1 VWPKR
6 REAARCRQRQPHVFL
21 ILFSVWKPI
30 KKENSRVSSTEIK
43 TSEISLFPF
52 SFRDSTMSSS
62 SSSLSEKKKPP
73 PVVDSDAA
81 VPTASVPASA
91 PSEPKPTESVPASAP
106 SEPTKKKRVR
116 QARQA
121 QAVPGYGDVKVT
133 ELKPDRTE
141 VFKLGWQARRVL
153 HAAAAEP
160 QSAEPS
166 TPHAPIE
173 LRRDGNLDDSVI
185 ASLQRVAAQRP
196 VAIEGLN
203 NFHEA
208 VEVLVGE
215 LLDGKMGGDDKVA
228 LLRDRLDKLHKAS
241 PKSAGSAR
249 AGAAAKATGAM
260 CTYRDLRWRCRKP
273 AARRRTRRSGPSCST
288 SSNRPSST
296 PPAASTTAARAANS
310 RRNIA
315 PSRVRPCSAPSA
327 CCCARWRV
335 PLCRQRAAQCSS
347 MLSSASFARDKTLA
361 ELQRFLIGEETTLT
375 VADGHLVVPPA
386 DAKRTSYKA
395 FAKCDARVVLHASAM
410 LRECTKFEFAR
421 DAAEIELLQALGR
434 LSGQDV
440 VDRHYSKL
448 KHSSLLLTVET
459 LRRLARRPSFRALL
473 DAAAL
478 RRLDQC
484 DALVTLLPRFKEDA
498 MLMLSPSSM
507 VCVNRKCSPLALAV
521 AVAPTI
527 EAKHL
532 LGATGVVLIGA
543 DSVHVLQNR
552 AARDEARAKCR
563 IEPLAQLPPRRARIV
578 AQRSSPGLHRRRARA
593 KCRGRHGGLGSA
605 TWARLSNG
613 QLVDVPEKRKDLL
626 GAKVLKKL
634 TVKTAELINKLKM
647 SGTNSTAAFTF
658 STRRGRR
665 ARVCRRRSR
674 RSCADTS
681 ASAASDVVRNKLG
694 DKWATGDVAFVD
706 LGKAGNIYGVIHRAQ
721 LRREFVVDITKHTK
735 RKLYDSANIRSFEE
749 TATRPGWV
757 RRNRRHAVDV
767 GIARMFKKS
776 DPLIVFL
783 NSDYTKG
790 FTPVLRQLLRLGAF
804 VVLVDEFRT
813 SKHCHG
819 CARELDTT
827 KERCDKAVC
836 PTCARG
842 EEAHKRFGKLKLDQA
857 RRAVRELGQ
866 KKEAPVVVEVRA
878 DAQKL
883 YEQNTSQAKAKAGAK
898 AKVARG
904 LTKQCTIELLCK
916 LSGSVEGGKTRVL
929 QGNNGGRLV
938 HSIGTQISPPRAP
951 NVLKNAL
958 SFQRV
963 VALEQ
968 LSTANLRRRLW
979 RALARAPC
987 SDCQPHQR
995 RCESCRRK
1003 AALNK
1008 AKKCCLCRAEISD
1021 EALLVSEEKTSW
1033 RIKRCPTE
1041 GCASGGRVHRDDN
1054 GARNCAKIV
1063 LFMFS
1068 NPAAGPLARPY
1079 PLWECDLERQHC
1091 ADGKPMPWD
1100 KSWFGGRDDDR
1111 HDSSDDGESAPRE
1124 HDDESA
1130 DTGVTRHTAAPR
1142 QQHVGDEAS
1151 GGDDESSDGSTAAT
1165 LALSRRADRREAPVW
1180 QRCARSPQ
1188 HADAPTTTTTTTTRA
1203 RARAS
1208 SSSARPPA

>member
-1 VWPKR
+1 
-6 REAARCRQRQPHVFL
+6 
-21 ILFSVWKPI
+21 
-30 KKENSRVSSTEIK
+30 
-43 TSEISLFPF
+43 
-52 SFRDSTMSSS
+52 
-62 SSSLSEKKKPP
+62 
-73 PVVDSDAA
+73 
-81 VPTASVPASA
+81 
-91 PSEPKPTESVPASAP
+91 
-106 SEPTKKKRVR
+106 
-116 QARQA
+116 
-121 QAVPGYGDVKVT
+121 
-133 ELKPDRTE
+133 
-141 VFKLGWQARRVL
+141 
-153 HAAAAEP
+153 
-160 QSAEPS
+160 
-166 TPHAPIE
+166 
-173 LRRDGNLDDSVI
+173 
-185 ASLQRVAAQRP
+185 
-196 VAIEGLN
+196 
-203 NFHEA
+203 
-208 VEVLVGE
+208 
-215 LLDGKMGGDDKVA
+215 
-228 LLRDRLDKLHKAS
+228 
-241 PKSAGSAR
+241 
-249 AGAAAKATGAM
+249 
-260 CTYRDLRWRCRKP
+260 
-273 AARRRTRRSGPSCST
+273 
-288 SSNRPSST
+288 
-296 PPAASTTAARAANS
+296 
-310 RRNIA
+310 
-315 PSRVRPCSAPSA
+315 
-327 CCCARWRV
+327 
-335 PLCRQRAAQCSS
+335 
-347 MLSSASFARDKTLA
+347 
-361 ELQRFLIGEETTLT
+361 
-375 VADGHLVVPPA
+375 
-386 DAKRTSYKA
+386 
-395 FAKCDARVVLHASAM
+395 
-410 LRECTKFEFAR
+410 
-421 DAAEIELLQALGR
+421 
-434 LSGQDV
+434 
-440 VDRHYSKL
+440 
-448 KHSSLLLTVET
+448 LLTVET
-459 LRRLARRPSFRALL
+459 LRRLARRESFRSLL
-473 DAAAL
+473 DDAAL

-498 MLMLSPSSM
+498 MLTLSPSSM
-507 VCVNRKCSPLALAV
+507 VCVNSKCSPLALAV

-532 LGATGVVLIGA
+532 LGATGVILIGA

-552 AARDEARAKCR
+552 AARDVARAKCR
-563 IEPLAQLPPRRARIV
+563 SEPLKQLPPRRTRIV
-578 AQRSSPGLHRRRARA
+578 AQRSPPGLHRRNQRARALA
-593 KCRGRHGGLGSA
+593 KCRGRHGGLRSA

-613 QLVDVPEKRKDLL
+613 QLVDVRERRKDLL

-634 TVKTAELINKLKM
+634 TVNTAELINKLKM
-647 SGTNSTAAFTF
+647 SGTNTTGGVYVLDAP
-658 STRRGRR
+658 
-665 ARVCRRRSR
+665 RSKGLSLQQTVKKKLR
-674 RSCADTS
+674 DTS
-681 ASAASDVVRNKLG
+681 ASAASEVVRSKLG
-694 DKWATGDVAFVD
+694 DRWATGDVAFVD
-706 LGKAGNIYGVIHRAQ
+706 LGKAGNIYGVIHRAR
-721 LRREFVVDITKHTK
+721 LRREFVIDITKHTK
-735 RKLYDSANIRSFEE
+735 RKLYDSANIPSFEE

-757 RRNRRHAVDV
+757 LRNRRHAVDV

-819 CARELDTT
+819 CARELDMA

-857 RRAVRELGQ
+857 SRAVRKLGE

-878 DAQKL
+878 KAQKL

-898 AKVARG
+898 AKVTSKARG
-904 LTKQCTIELLCK
+904 LTKQCTIKLLCK

-958 SFQRV
+958 SYQRV
-963 VALEQ
+963 VALEH

-987 SDCQPHQR
+987 SDCQPQQR

-1068 NPAAGPLARPY
+1068 DPAAGPRARPY

-1151 GGDDESSDGSTAAT
+1151 GDDDDDYGGDDESSDGSTAAT
-1165 LALSRRADRREAPVW
+1165 LAPSRRARPTRGASVAAVRALAAARGRADDDDESESESEQQQRKASGVKRPAPV
-1180 QRCARSPQ
+1180 RPAGSRRKLADNAEQ
-1188 HADAPTTTTTTTTRA
+1188 HQQHQQPDNDDDQDDELDTSNPDGERRGAADDDNKAAPDGADAGRASTAAAARDPRTSAKHKRRRVAA
-1203 RARAS
+1203 RAADGDREREESGTSDEVPQEDMQVDTTMDGLSCADGDDDNHNSSDELTRNPATGRRAHVRLS
-1208 SSSARPPA
+1208 NGRKAKLVLHT

>member
-1 VWPKR
+1 MSKVNLGDCFERWCIVNNYTR
-6 REAARCRQRQPHVFL
+6 TAMLRAVGVLLRALARAV
-21 ILFSVWKPI
+21 
-30 KKENSRVSSTEIK
+30 
-43 TSEISLFPF
+43 
-52 SFRDSTMSSS
+52 
-62 SSSLSEKKKPP
+62 
-73 PVVDSDAA
+73 
-81 VPTASVPASA
+81 VPT
-91 PSEPKPTESVPASAP
+91 TC
-106 SEPTKKKRVR
+106 R
-116 QARQA
+116 
-121 QAVPGYGDVKVT
+121 
-133 ELKPDRTE
+133 
-141 VFKLGWQARRVL
+141 
-153 HAAAAEP
+153 
-160 QSAEPS
+160 
-166 TPHAPIE
+166 
-173 LRRDGNLDDSVI
+173 
-185 ASLQRVAAQRP
+185 
-196 VAIEGLN
+196 
-203 NFHEA
+203 
-208 VEVLVGE
+208 
-215 LLDGKMGGDDKVA
+215 A
-228 LLRDRLDKLHKAS
+228 LLVDALL
-241 PKSAGSAR
+241 G
-249 AGAAAKATGAM
+249 TF
-260 CTYRDLRWRCRKP
+260 RK
-273 AARRRTRRSGPSCST
+273 
-288 SSNRPSST
+288 
-296 PPAASTTAARAANS
+296 
-310 RRNIA
+310 
-315 PSRVRPCSAPSA
+315 
-327 CCCARWRV
+327 
-335 PLCRQRAAQCSS
+335 
-347 MLSSASFARDKTLA
+347 DKTLA
-361 ELQRFLIGEETTLT
+361 ELQHFMIGDETKLT
-375 VADGHLVVPPA
+375 FAADGHLVVPPA

-395 FAKCDARVVLHASAM
+395 FAKCDARVVLCASAM

-434 LSGQDV
+434 LSGHDV
-440 VDRHYSKL
+440 VDRQFSKL
-448 KHSSLLLTVET
+448 KHSSLLLTVEK
-459 LRRLARRPSFRALL
+459 LRRLARRESFRSLL
-473 DAAAL
+473 DDAAL
-478 RRLDQC
+478 RRLDRC

-498 MLMLSPSSM
+498 MLTLSPSSM

-532 LGATGVVLIGA
+532 LGATGVILIGA

-563 IEPLAQLPPRRARIV
+563 SEPLAQLPPRRARVV

-593 KCRGRHGGLGSA
+593 KCRGRHGGLRSA

-634 TVKTAELINKLKM
+634 TVNTAELINKLKA
-647 SGTNSTAAFTF
+647 SGTNTSGGVYVLDAP
-658 STRRGRR
+658 
-665 ARVCRRRSR
+665 RSKGSSLQQTVKKKLR
-674 RSCADTS
+674 DTS

-694 DKWATGDVAFVD
+694 DNWATGDVAFVD

-721 LRREFVVDITKHTK
+721 LQREFVVDITKHTK
-735 RKLYDSANIRSFEE
+735 RKFYDSANIPSFEE

-776 DPLIVFL
+776 DPLVVFL
-783 NSDYTKG
+783 NSDYTTG

-819 CARELDTT
+819 CARELDMT

-842 EEAHKRFGKLKLDQA
+842 EEAHKRFGKPKLDQA
-857 RRAVRELGQ
+857 RRAVRKLGQ
-866 KKEAPVVVEVRA
+866 KKETPVVVEVRA
-878 DAQKL
+878 KAQKL

-898 AKVARG
+898 VTSKARG
-904 LTKQCTIELLCK
+904 LTKKRTIELLCK

-929 QGNNGGRLV
+929 QGNNGSRLV
-938 HSIGTQISPPRAP
+938 HSIGTQISPPRAQ
-951 NVLKNAL
+951 NVLKDAL
-958 SFQRV
+958 SYQRV
-963 VALEQ
+963 VALEH

-987 SDCQPHQR
+987 RDCQPHQR
-995 RCESCRRK
+995 RCESCRQK

-1008 AKKCCLCRAEISD
+1008 AKKCCLCRAEIND
-1021 EALLVSEEKTSW
+1021 KALLVSEEKTSW

-1079 PLWECDLERQHC
+1079 PLWECDLDPQHC

-1151 GGDDESSDGSTAAT
+1151 GDDDDDYGGDDESSDGSSDANA
-1165 LALSRRADRREAPVW
+1165 ALSRRARPTRGASVAAVRALAAARGRADDDDESESESEQQQRKASGVKRPAPV
-1180 QRCARSPQ
+1180 RPAESRRKLADNTEQ
-1188 HADAPTTTTTTTTRA
+1188 HQQHHQPDNDDDQDDELDTSNPDGERRGAADDDNKAAPDGADAGRASTAAAARDPRTSAKHKRRRVAA
-1203 RARAS
+1203 RAADGDREREESGTSDEVPQEDMQVDTTMDGLSCADGDDDNHNSSDELTRNPATGRRAHVRL
-1208 SSSARPPA
+1208 SSAGRKAKLVLHT

>member
-1 VWPKR
+1 LPKYQWNLVLLDLA
-6 REAARCRQRQPHVFL
+6 EAATG
-21 ILFSVWKPI
+21 FS
-30 KKENSRVSSTEIK
+30 KEIQGG
-43 TSEISLFPF
+43 
-52 SFRDSTMSSS
+52 
-62 SSSLSEKKKPP
+62 
-73 PVVDSDAA
+73 
-81 VPTASVPASA
+81 SA
-91 PSEPKPTESVPASAP
+91 FA
-106 SEPTKKKRVR
+106 
-116 QARQA
+116 
-121 QAVPGYGDVKVT
+121 
-133 ELKPDRTE
+133 
-141 VFKLGWQARRVL
+141 
-153 HAAAAEP
+153 
-160 QSAEPS
+160 
-166 TPHAPIE
+166 
-173 LRRDGNLDDSVI
+173 
-185 ASLQRVAAQRP
+185 
-196 VAIEGLN
+196 
-203 NFHEA
+203 
-208 VEVLVGE
+208 
-215 LLDGKMGGDDKVA
+215 A
-228 LLRDRLDKLHKAS
+228 LLRDLATTDAFSDADAAMQAALAFAKRARKIVFPHDHDREKEIFSSFSKLAVKAVQKSWWRPASTPSAVDHASNPHEGGSGGTAEEEGVEPVAAVVESPEPEVQVTRPMDRFQSSIPPVGSAADSAVSHRQRLPTDDSDSAS
-241 PKSAGSAR
+241 HEVQAAFDEVKEQLAGSA
-249 AGAAAKATGAM
+249 AEM
-260 CTYRDLRWRCRKP
+260 LRP
-273 AARRRTRRSGPSCST
+273 AAQRVSSDHTRGAHATSGKGGVPQT
-288 SSNRPSST
+288 S
-296 PPAASTTAARAANS
+296 
-310 RRNIA
+310 
-315 PSRVRPCSAPSA
+315 
-327 CCCARWRV
+327 
-335 PLCRQRAAQCSS
+335 
-347 MLSSASFARDKTLA
+347 
-361 ELQRFLIGEETTLT
+361 
-375 VADGHLVVPPA
+375 
-386 DAKRTSYKA
+386 
-395 FAKCDARVVLHASAM
+395 
-410 LRECTKFEFAR
+410 
-421 DAAEIELLQALGR
+421 
-434 LSGQDV
+434 
-440 VDRHYSKL
+440 VDRQFSKL
-448 KHSSLLLTVET
+448 KHSSLLLTVEK
-459 LRRLARRPSFRALL
+459 LRRLARRESFRSLL
-473 DAAAL
+473 DDAAL
-478 RRLDQC
+478 RRLDRC

-498 MLMLSPSSM
+498 MLTLSPSSM

-532 LGATGVVLIGA
+532 LGATGVILIGA

-563 IEPLAQLPPRRARIV
+563 SEPLAQLPPRRTRVV

-605 TWARLSNG
+605 TWARLLNG

-634 TVKTAELINKLKM
+634 TVNTAKLINKLKM
-647 SGTNSTAAFTF
+647 SGTNTTGGVYVLDAP
-658 STRRGRR
+658 
-665 ARVCRRRSR
+665 RSKGLSLQQTVKKKLR
-674 RSCADTS
+674 DTS
-681 ASAASDVVRNKLG
+681 ASVASNVVRSKLG

-706 LGKAGNIYGVIHRAQ
+706 LGKVGNIYGVIHRAQ
-721 LRREFVVDITKHTK
+721 LRREFVIDVTKHTK
-735 RKLYDSANIRSFEE
+735 RKLYDSANMPSFEE

-757 RRNRRHAVDV
+757 LRNRRHAVDV

-776 DPLIVFL
+776 DPLVVFL
-783 NSDYTKG
+783 NSDYTRG
-790 FTPVLRQLLRLGAF
+790 FTPVLRQLLRLGTF

-827 KERCDKAVC
+827 TERCDKAVC

-842 EEAHKRFGKLKLDQA
+842 EVAHKRFGKLKLDQA

-898 AKVARG
+898 VTSKARG
-904 LTKQCTIELLCK
+904 LTKECTIKLLCK

-951 NVLKNAL
+951 NVLKDAL

-987 SDCQPHQR
+987 SDCQPHER

-1008 AKKCCLCRAEISD
+1008 AKKCCLCLAEIND
-1021 EALLVSEEKTSW
+1021 KALLVSEEKTSW

-1068 NPAAGPLARPY
+1068 DPAAGPRARPY

-1165 LALSRRADRREAPVW
+1165 LALSRRARPTRGASVAAVRALAAARGRADDDDDDDDDESESESEQQQRKASGVKRPAPV
-1180 QRCARSPQ
+1180 RPAGSRRKLADNAEQ
-1188 HADAPTTTTTTTTRA
+1188 HQQHHQPDNDDDQDDELDTSNPDGERRGAADDDNKAAPDGADAGRASTAAAARDPRTSAKHKRRRVAA
-1203 RARAS
+1203 RAADGDREREESGTSDEVPQEDMQVDTTMDGLSCADGDDDNHNSSDELARNPATGRRAHVRLY
-1208 SSSARPPA
+1208 AGRKAKLVLHT